1 MWWQNLGSDYY
12 EVELQMNGL
21 YKITLNRVS
30 LELWITW
37 WFITQP
43 HISSQQNMDISQQK
57 AALYIDG
64 RLIVAKQYFAPDIYC
79 VCLVFSQ
86 PL

>member
-21 YKITLNRVS
+21 YKITLNCVRES
-30 LELWITW
+30 YGSPDQ
-37 WFITQP
+37 FITQP
-43 HISSQQNMDISQQK
+43 HISRHQNMDIPQQK

-64 RLIVAKQYFAPDIYC
+64 RLIVAKQYFAPDTYC